1 MLLLEP
7 AYPGSP
13 HTLPRKPRE
22 TADVCLCVCTCV
34 YPAIRLSV
42 CLERYL
48 AMHSLEERTPDGE
61 HRFNF
66 CSDNRRVGI
75 LGSWSLARTG
85 VDYDCP
91 LVEKVLNGFVLLRP

>member
-1 MLLLEP
+1 MSLLEP

-22 TADVCLCVCTCV
+22 TADGCVFVRVHVCLSSH
-34 YPAIRLSV
+34 PSV
-42 CLERYL
+42 CLERHL